1 MRDKLIRFRPRGC
14 KGYPF
19 FEIVVIQKHKKARG
33 KYIERLGFLNPN
45 RNECILVIDIP
56 RLGFW
61 LNKGAKLKRSVK
73 FYLAKMI

>member
-1 MRDKLIRFRPRGC
+1 MRDQLIRFRPRGC

-19 FEIVVIQKHKKARG
+19 FEIVLIKKHKKARG

-45 RNECILVIDIP
+45 SRERCLVLDIP

-61 LNKGAKLKRSVK
+61 LNKGAKIRLSVK
-73 FYLAKMI
+73 KCLVKMI